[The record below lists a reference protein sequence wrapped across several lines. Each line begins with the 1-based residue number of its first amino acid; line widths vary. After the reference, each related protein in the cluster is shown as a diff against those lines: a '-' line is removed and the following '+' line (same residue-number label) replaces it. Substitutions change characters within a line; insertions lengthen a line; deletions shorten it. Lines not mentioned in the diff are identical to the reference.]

1 MLDKFLVYNI
11 MNLNEAIKQQ
21 TTIKQKNT
29 SVENFH
35 NTILKWLKFKKKYNK
50 VDILNSLKSSSLH
63 IKSTFFQECHALL
76 KLNLKISLFACPH
89 DALLNLKKYN
99 NKLLLNN

>member
-29 SVENFH
+29 SVDNFH
-35 NTILKWLKFKKKYNK
+35 NTILKWLKLKRIRQVVF
-50 VDILNSLKSSSLH
+50 VDTLNYLKSSSLH
-63 IKSTFFQECHALL
+63 IKSTFSQECHAPL
-76 KLNLKISLFACPH
+76 KLNLKISMIACPH
-89 DALLNLKKYN
+89 DALLNLKKRQ
-99 NKLLLNN
+99 